1 MNSMKALPPHVA
13 AKVGPVGTPTR
24 QSQELGDMF
33 QAAKKNFRS
42 QLQTNLRQLSFS
54 GVGGNSETLSV
65 IKRRNEKT

>member
-33 QAAKKNFRS
+33 QAVKKTFCLNSKQISVSWVLAVLGVTAK
-42 QLQTNLRQLSFS
+42 LYL
-54 GVGGNSETLSV
+54 
-65 IKRRNEKT
+65 